1 MLQTCYQH
9 NQRQHDFE
17 LKGLFLK
24 PYWKV
29 KSINVGQDKRCD
41 TALTAGVG
49 DKMQK
54 KVRNEKTKVQGIAY
68 GPFGNVILN
77 VTVIAES
84 VD

>member
-1 MLQTCYQH
+1 MVGFHLLGGEMLQTCYQH

-41 TALTAGVG
+41 TALTAVG

-54 KVRNEKTKVQGIAY
+54 KKWEKRKRKYKGLFTD
-68 GPFGNVILN
+68 LLE
-77 VTVIAES
+77 TLS
-84 VD
+84 